1 MATAGERTDFWRRI
15 IRAFPDSPFMSR
27 LARVAATV
35 ALLCCGADAL
45 PGGEA
50 YVALVP
56 WRVLEPESKVDAP
69 LALFWIPSSVEEL
82 RHSELLTSDDLTL
95 YSSQCVAMRVVRLND
110 EARLASLAEDVQLPV
125 AVLVDR
131 GGHIVGRVESEDGV
145 LSVIEVE
152 ALVRAELDRRAA
164 ETQSTLDRARERAE
178 ANDVE
183 AAATLYRSVWE
194 ARCLCPRQGREA
206 KKALRKLGRR

>member
-1 MATAGERTDFWRRI
+1 
-15 IRAFPDSPFMSR
+15 MSR

-35 ALLCCGADAL
+35 AFLCCGADAL

-56 WRVLEPESKVDAP
+56 WRVLEPGAKVDAP

-82 RHSELLTSDDLTL
+82 RHSELLKSDDLTL
-95 YSSQCVAMRVVRLND
+95 FSSQCVAMRVVRLND
-110 EARLASLAEDVQLPV
+110 EARLATLAEDVKLPV

-131 GGHIVGRVESEDGV
+131 SSHIVGRVESEDGL
-145 LSVIEVE
+145 LSVTEVE
-152 ALVRAELDRRAA
+152 ALVRAELDRRAT
-164 ETQSTLDRARERAE
+164 ETETTLDRARERAE
-178 ANDVE
+178 ANDLE
-183 AAATLYRSVWE
+183 TATTLYRSVWE
-194 ARCLCPRQGREA
+194 QRCLCPRQGREA

>member
-1 MATAGERTDFWRRI
+1 
-15 IRAFPDSPFMSR
+15 MSR

-45 PGGEA
+45 PAGEA

-56 WRVLEPESKVDAP
+56 WRVLESESKVDAP

-95 YSSQCVAMRVVRLND
+95 FSSQCVAMRVVRLND
-110 EARLASLAEDVQLPV
+110 EARLASLAADVQLPV
-125 AVLVDR
+125 AVLADHN
-131 GGHIVGRVESEDGV
+131 GHVVGRVESDDGV
-145 LSVIEVE
+145 LSVTEVE
-152 ALVRAELDRRAA
+152 DLVRAELERRSA
-164 ETQSTLDRARERAE
+164 ETETMLDRARERAE
-178 ANDVE
+178 ANDPE

-194 ARCLCPRQGREA
+194 ERCVCPRQGREA
-206 KKALRKLGRR
+206 KKALRKLGKR

>member
-1 MATAGERTDFWRRI
+1 MN
-15 IRAFPDSPFMSR
+15 R

-35 ALLCCGADAL
+35 AFLCCGADAL

-56 WRVLEPESKVDAP
+56 WRVLAPETKVDAP

-95 YSSQCVAMRVVRLND
+95 FSSQCVAMRVVRLND
-110 EARLASLAEDVQLPV
+110 QARLASLAEDVKLPV

-131 GGHIVGRVESEDGV
+131 NGHIVGRAESQDGI
-145 LSVIEVE
+145 LSVTEVE
-152 ALVRAELDRRAA
+152 
-164 ETQSTLDRARERAE
+164 ARERAE

-183 AAATLYRSVWE
+183 AAATLYRAVWE
-194 ARCLCPRQGREA
+194 ERCLCPRQGREA
-206 KKALRKLGRR
+206 KKELRKLGRR

>member
-1 MATAGERTDFWRRI
+1 
-15 IRAFPDSPFMSR
+15 MSR

-56 WRVLEPESKVDAP
+56 WRVLEPETKVDAP
-69 LALFWIPSSVEEL
+69 LALFWIPASVEEL

-110 EARLASLAEDVQLPV
+110 QARLATLAEDVQLPV

-131 GGHIVGRVESEDGV
+131 SGHIVGRVESEHGI
-145 LSVIEVE
+145 LSVTEVE

-178 ANDVE
+178 ANDLE

-194 ARCLCPRQGREA
+194 QRCLCPRQGREA

>member
-1 MATAGERTDFWRRI
+1 
-15 IRAFPDSPFMSR
+15 MSR

-69 LALFWIPSSVEEL
+69 LALFWIPSSVDEL

-110 EARLASLAEDVQLPV
+110 EARLASLADDVQLPV

-131 GGHIVGRVESEDGV
+131 SGHIVGRVESEDGI
-145 LSVIEVE
+145 LSVTEVE

-164 ETQSTLDRARERAE
+164 ETDSMLDRARERAE

-183 AAATLYRSVWE
+183 AATTLYRSVWAE
-194 ARCLCPRQGREA
+194 RCLCPRQGREA

>member
-1 MATAGERTDFWRRI
+1 
-15 IRAFPDSPFMSR
+15 MSR
-27 LARVAATV
+27 LARVAAAV

-69 LALFWIPSSVEEL
+69 LALFWIPSSTEEL

-110 EARLASLAEDVQLPV
+110 GARLARFAEDVQLPV

-131 GGHIVGRVESEDGV
+131 GGNIVGRVESEDGI

-164 ETQSTLDRARERAE
+164 ESDSMLDRARERAE

-183 AAATLYRSVWE
+183 TATTLYRSVWE
-194 ARCLCPRQGREA
+194 ERCLCPRQGREA

>member
-1 MATAGERTDFWRRI
+1 
-15 IRAFPDSPFMSR
+15 MSR

-45 PGGEA
+45 PAGEA

-125 AVLVDR
+125 AVLADR
-131 GGHIVGRVESEDGV
+131 SGHIVGRVESEDGA
-145 LSVIEVE
+145 LSVTEVE

-164 ETQSTLDRARERAE
+164 ETESTLDRARERAE
-178 ANDVE
+178 ANEVE

-194 ARCLCPRQGREA
+194 QRCLCPRQGREA

>member
-1 MATAGERTDFWRRI
+1 
-15 IRAFPDSPFMSR
+15 MSR

-35 ALLCCGADAL
+35 AFLCCGADAL

-56 WRVLEPESKVDAP
+56 WRVLEPETKVDAP

-95 YSSQCVAMRVVRLND
+95 FSSQCVAMRVVRLND
-110 EARLASLAEDVQLPV
+110 QARLTSLAEDVTLPV

-131 GGHIVGRVESEDGV
+131 SGHIVGRAESQDGI
-145 LSVIEVE
+145 LSVTEVE

-164 ETQSTLDRARERAE
+164 ETESTLDRARERAE
-178 ANDVE
+178 AHDVE
-183 AAATLYRSVWE
+183 AAATLYRTVWE
-194 ARCLCPRQGREA
+194 ERCLCPRQGREA

>member
-1 MATAGERTDFWRRI
+1 
-15 IRAFPDSPFMSR
+15 MSR

-110 EARLASLAEDVQLPV
+110 EARLASLAADVPLPV

-131 GGHIVGRVESEDGV
+131 SGHIVGRVESEDGV
-145 LSVIEVE
+145 LSVTEVE
-152 ALVRAELDRRAA
+152 SLVRAELDRRGA
-164 ETQSTLDRARERAE
+164 ETQMTLDRARERAE

-183 AAATLYRSVWE
+183 AAVTLYRSVWDE
-194 ARCLCPRQGREA
+194 RCVCPRQGREA

>member
-1 MATAGERTDFWRRI
+1 
-15 IRAFPDSPFMSR
+15 MSR

-69 LALFWIPSSVEEL
+69 LALFWIPSSTEEL

-110 EARLASLAEDVQLPV
+110 EARLATLADDVQLPV

-131 GGHIVGRVESEDGV
+131 NGNIVGRVESEDGI
-145 LSVIEVE
+145 LSVTEVE

-164 ETQSTLDRARERAE
+164 QTDSMLDRARERAE
-178 ANDVE
+178 ANDLE
-183 AAATLYRSVWE
+183 AATTLYRSVWE
-194 ARCLCPRQGREA
+194 ERCLCPRQGREA
-206 KKALRKLGRR
+206 KKALRKLGKR

>member
-1 MATAGERTDFWRRI
+1 
-15 IRAFPDSPFMSR
+15 MSR

-45 PGGEA
+45 PAGEA

-69 LALFWIPSSVEEL
+69 LALFWIPSSVDEL

-131 GGHIVGRVESEDGV
+131 SGHIVGRVESEDGI
-145 LSVIEVE
+145 LSVTEVE

-178 ANDVE
+178 ANDLE

-194 ARCLCPRQGREA
+194 ERCLCPRQGREA
-206 KKALRKLGRR
+206 KKALRKLGKR

>member
-1 MATAGERTDFWRRI
+1 
-15 IRAFPDSPFMSR
+15 MSR

-69 LALFWIPSSVEEL
+69 LALFWIPSSTEEL

-110 EARLASLAEDVQLPV
+110 QARLASLAEDVQLPV

-131 GGHIVGRVESEDGV
+131 SGHIVGRVESEDGV
-145 LSVIEVE
+145 LSVTEVE

-164 ETQSTLDRARERAE
+164 ETESTLDRARERAE

-183 AAATLYRSVWE
+183 AAATLYRTVWE
-194 ARCLCPRQGREA
+194 QRCLCPRQGREA